1 MIGESET
8 KTDIIDRI
16 LDIELGMILGLP
28 SSWKNFYQEHPERF
42 KFSRSAQF
50 IPWSLET
57 LESYLHDL
65 ENALR
70 EGVNLIAVRM
80 DNVHNPRDTNALVNV
95 IVAHQCLW
103 QREVIRKYPAMMNG
117 KRMTGTSGESPF
129 LASFEA
135 YLKSELESYSDRTLR
150 LLHRDI
156 LDKHAQG
163 INMAEET
170 YRYLIQELGFDSLS
184 EAEEHA
190 EGKGKKAAGAAGARR
205 LRVVEQT

>member
-1 MIGESET
+1 MRGESEA
-8 KTDIIDRI
+8 KADIIDRI
-16 LDIELGMILGLP
+16 LDIELGMILNLP
-28 SSWKNFYQEHPERF
+28 SSWKNFYKEHPERF

-57 LESYLHDL
+57 LESYLQDL
-65 ENALR
+65 ENALH
-70 EGVNLIAVRM
+70 EGVNLISVRM
-80 DNVHNPRDTNALVNV
+80 DHVHNPKNTNAIVNV

-103 QREVIRKYPAMMNG
+103 QREVIRKYPTMMNG
-117 KRMTGTSGESPF
+117 KRMAVTSGGSPF

-135 YLKSELESYSDRTLR
+135 YLKGELESYSDRTLR

-170 YRYLIQELGFDSLS
+170 YRHLIQELGFDSLT

-190 EGKGKKAAGAAGARR
+190 GGKPKRPTGAVGPRH
-205 LRVVEQT
+205 LKVVEQT

>member
-1 MIGESET
+1 MICESET

-16 LDIELGMILGLP
+16 LDIELGMILSLP
-28 SSWKNFYQEHPERF
+28 TSWKNFYREHPERF

-50 IPWSLET
+50 IPWSLEA
-57 LESYLHDL
+57 LKSYLNDL
-65 ENALR
+65 EGALHD
-70 EGVNLIAVRM
+70 GVNLISIRI
-80 DNVHNPRDTNALVNV
+80 DNVHNPKNTNPIVDV

-117 KRMTGTSGESPF
+117 KRMAGNIGESPF
-129 LASFEA
+129 LASFES
-135 YLKSELESYSDRTLR
+135 YLKGELETYSDRTLS

-170 YRYLIQELGFDSLS
+170 YRYLIHELGFDSLS
-184 EAEEHA
+184 EAEKHA
-190 EGKGKKAAGAAGARR
+190 GGEGKKATRSAGTRH
-205 LRVVEQT
+205 LKVVEQT